1 MTADLSD
8 RRTGRAR
15 PGLGGDAGR
24 ILVLADRW
32 GPAGLVVAATVAV
45 SIVCYLSWNTI
56 FPDTQYYLAWTY
68 RLMGYDDAVSQQVVI
83 DYVRQGGVF
92 QPYDHLWGSPLEL
105 STKPRLLLPLLSIPF
120 VKLFGPGGIVVVPGL
135 AFLVAMYLIYRLAR
149 IHAGP
154 WPAALATSLA
164 ASSTTMAHWAVGG
177 LTDSLAMMLHAA
189 MLLVLPWRRPA
200 SWGRVAAVG
209 GLAALAATARVITP
223 FTAAAIAGVW
233 LWAMWRRKGERLS
246 WTFTA
251 FGAAVGTVVGY
262 LWTRWLTT
270 GITTEMYFYLIS
282 NGAIKTRHDR
292 VVWYL
297 ANVPGRAATELHTIM
312 FSPALAAVV
321 VLSLVACV
329 TARRTVVPWLVAG
342 GWVGSVGIFLLNPAP
357 TDFRYEMP
365 MLPGLVVAVAVLL
378 GQAAELVRRWR
389 RPASHGFEPLGATI
403 VAPRVP
409 SQRAA
414 AQPAPSPEAVR

>member
-1 MTADLSD
+1 
-8 RRTGRAR
+8 
-15 PGLGGDAGR
+15 
-24 ILVLADRW
+24 
-32 GPAGLVVAATVAV
+32 
-45 SIVCYLSWNTI
+45 
-56 FPDTQYYLAWTY
+56 
-68 RLMGYDDAVSQQVVI
+68 
-83 DYVRQGGVF
+83 
-92 QPYDHLWGSPLEL
+92 
-105 STKPRLLLPLLSIPF
+105 
-120 VKLFGPGGIVVVPGL
+120 
-135 AFLVAMYLIYRLAR
+135 MYLIYRLAR

-200 SWGRVAAVG
+200 NWGRVAAVG

-282 NGAIKTRHDR
+282 NRAIKTRHDR

-297 ANVPGRAATELHTIM
+297 ANVPGRAATRAPQIM
-312 FSPALAAVV
+312 FSPALAGSWCCRWSPA
-321 VLSLVACV
+321 SPPAARSCRGWWPAAGSARSGSSCSTRHRPTSGTRCRCCRAWSWRSRCFARSGGRAGTPVA
-329 TARRTVVPWLVAG
+329 P
-342 GWVGSVGIFLLNPAP
+342 
-357 TDFRYEMP
+357 
-365 MLPGLVVAVAVLL
+365 
-378 GQAAELVRRWR
+378 
-389 RPASHGFEPLGATI
+389 PASHRFEQLGATI

-414 AQPAPSPEAVR
+414 PRPAPSPEGGQMKIQRRDTK